1 MSIMDELSRDD
12 HRLLNAEGSRV
23 GRNLYKAVDEYVLYS
38 VYDYEQKRDFLKQMV
53 DRVPPKKSPEEMDL
67 DIKRQVL
74 ELRAKEIMGNLSRV
88 TEEFKEEALKQI
100 FRGGSDEKAK

>member
-88 TEEFKEEALKQI
+88 SEEFKEEALKQI

>member
-23 GRNLYKAVDEYVLYS
+23 GRNLYKAADEYVLYS

-88 TEEFKEEALKQI
+88 SEEFKEEALKQI